1 MGALVAPTPT
11 RKLLRRSISIIIAM
25 IDIVLAAWSL
35 VTRPAWLGSWSA
47 ARRRGVGSGLP
58 KWFRAQS
65 FDEVEGRRSKRR
77 LMLMDAPKKQI
88 ADTTYIADPRAIAH
102 NNITIPC
109 GGSL

>member
-25 IDIVLAAWSL
+25 IDIVMAAWVL

-58 KWFRAQS
+58 KWFRALM
-65 FDEVEGRRSKRR
+65 RSNR
-77 LMLMDAPKKQI
+77 LMLMDAPKNSR
-88 ADTTYIADPRAIAH
+88 YLADPRAQ
-102 NNITIPC
+102 
-109 GGSL
+109 